1 MLNTRRERKL
11 YMEKLRG
18 NKKNIGILKINLV
31 WLPVLFLLQFFQRFH
46 FTNKFSKSFP
56 KRQRE
61 EQAAEG
67 DGNSLFNFYQKFIK
81 FSCLSPRFFPLHK
94 KIYSALIR
102 CTLLCH
108 RTKYRRH
115 MVWKIDREK
124 SSFEMNK
131 NWKFLVLNSNCFSHI
146 VVLCC
151 RTRIYMRLFFTN

>member
-1 MLNTRRERKL
+1 MFDFLSSFFYSFSRDFISQISFLRVFRNDSER
-11 YMEKLRG
+11 
-18 NKKNIGILKINLV
+18 NKQRKETETLCSISIKNSSSFRV
-31 WLPVLFLLQFFQRFH
+31 SPPFVAV
-46 FTNKFSKSFP
+46 FSIA
-56 KRQRE
+56 Q
-61 EQAAEG
+61 
-67 DGNSLFNFYQKFIK
+67 
-81 FSCLSPRFFPLHK
+81 